1 MKIILDTNF
10 LMAVTQFKIDVFE
23 QLRGH
28 NICVISPVVRE
39 LREQS
44 IGHSK
49 DAKAAKLALD
59 LIDNK
64 DLKTLRTNEKKAD
77 KSLILYSKKG
87 YVIATQDKELR
98 EQVKKAGGKSI
109 YIRQRKYVII

>member
-10 LMAVTQFKIDVFE
+10 LMAVAQFKIDVFE

-28 NICVISPVVRE
+28 DIYVINTVTRE

-44 IGHSK
+44 KGRSK
-49 DAKAAKLALD
+49 DAKAALLALD
-59 LIDNK
+59 LIENK
-64 DLKTLRTNEKKAD
+64 DLKMLNTNEKNAD
-77 KSLILYSKKG
+77 KSLILYSKRG
-87 YVIATQDKELR
+87 YVIATQDRKLR
-98 EQVKKAGGKSI
+98 EKVKKAGGKSI